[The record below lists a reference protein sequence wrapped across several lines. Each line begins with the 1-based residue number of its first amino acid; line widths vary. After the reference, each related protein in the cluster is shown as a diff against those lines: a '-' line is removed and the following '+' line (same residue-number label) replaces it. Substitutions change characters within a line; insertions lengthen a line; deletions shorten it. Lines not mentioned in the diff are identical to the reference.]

1 MSSKKDTNSNKK
13 TVPAESSEK
22 KKSRK
27 SQSVS
32 RQSSQQRKKNVAEK
46 KSLISKRRWKII
58 RNVTGIVLG
67 LLAVYTLI
75 SVVSYMITWTSDQS
89 LADVASV
96 TEAQAHN
103 SGGVIGFR
111 WARLLVTKL
120 FGIGAFAIPVIL
132 GAASLMCLRRRVQF
146 VRTLLVALFA
156 AVLVSLSGSFI
167 ASLFGGDFYFGEGI
181 GGALGAA
188 AVRYL
193 TLLMGPVGV
202 VALLAVVLILL
213 LVLSSNR
220 FAGWIS
226 SLGESSKSDNVSA
239 ATSDAGEA
247 VKDGDAGA
255 DAEHE
260 DALDEEAEDSVSEEE
275 EISEE
280 EEEVSADDDTEDVFE
295 EEIDIESEDVPEAP
309 EDDEEGVAP
318 VVEEPVVTDIELNE
332 DAVSDGED
340 SPYDT
345 EVEQEPA
352 ESGIDGMDVVEM
364 PSIDTSEVPSGGVME
379 RYDPKLDL
387 PHYKYPGLELLKDYG
402 DQWHDVSQDELLR
415 NNMKITDALS
425 EFRINIQK
433 VYAIKGPTVTLY
445 KIVPEPGTKI
455 SQIKRL
461 EEDIAMSIGVRGVRV
476 VTLLDKIGI
485 EVPNDRPN
493 TVPMKSILNDP
504 VFRNTKYQL
513 PIVLGYTISQE
524 VLSFDLTKAPHL
536 LVAGATGMGK
546 SVGLNVILT
555 SLLYAKHPSEL
566 KFVLI
571 DPKRVELSIY
581 SAIKNHFLA
590 ALPGVEK
597 PILTDVENVIST
609 LNSVC
614 TEMESRYMLLEE
626 AHERNIK
633 DYNEKFLDRRLNP
646 LNGHRF
652 LPYIVVVIDE
662 FADLLITAGRELEE
676 PVARLAAKARAV
688 GIHLIIATQRPTTDV
703 ITGTIKA
710 NFPSRIAF
718 KVQSGIDS
726 RTIIDDVG
734 ANKLIGKG
742 DMLVQIAGDEMKRVQ
757 CAFIDTDEALNVANF
772 IGSQQGYPS
781 PYQLPEC
788 EDEEGGGGNAD
799 LSKRDSLFDEAA
811 RLIVINQQG
820 STSLIQRKMEV
831 GYNRAGRIMD
841 QLEAAGIVG
850 PSEGSKA
857 RKVLVMDLDQLD
869 NILSNLN

>member
-96 TEAQAHN
+96 TETQAHN

-226 SLGESSKSDNVSA
+226 SLGELSKSDNVSA

-260 DALDEEAEDSVSEEE
+260 DALDEEAQDSVSEEE

-646 LNGHRF
+646 LKGHRF